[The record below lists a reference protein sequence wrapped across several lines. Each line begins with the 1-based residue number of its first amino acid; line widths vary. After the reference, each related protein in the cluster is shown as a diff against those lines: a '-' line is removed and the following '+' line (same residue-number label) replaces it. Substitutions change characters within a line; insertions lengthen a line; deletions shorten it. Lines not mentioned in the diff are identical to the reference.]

1 MRRAVSLLFVA
12 AVLVLR
18 ASAAAPCSTCLA
30 GDPSFSA
37 NGTSSQ
43 SAGNVS
49 VFIEARE
56 WKKKDGRKIVEDDEG
71 GDEAAPSEAAAAA
84 TEDAEPVRES
94 HTTRRL
100 DAYVMWTPID
110 RLTLT
115 LNTPWT
121 QNDITDIEGEG
132 DTTHFELSGLGD
144 VSVAASGVVWR
155 NRPALP
161 TTWVEL
167 RGFLKAPTGRDEQ
180 RVGGEKEPHL
190 QTGTGSWDYGFGAAA
205 VHRFEWGSLYAS
217 VFGRLNTEG
226 ALDYQYGDNV
236 LSTLAVEAP
245 LGHLTGAHELD
256 RVIPGLALDFRW
268 AGRDRQEGSDVE
280 DTGGSVLYLSP
291 SLRIRL
297 PAFSPTQSAWLRTGV
312 QIPVTHE
319 WLYGTQDEGPVWS
332 IGIGYGF

>member
-1 MRRAVSLLFVA
+1 MLRTCWLLLPSFA
-12 AVLVLR
+12 LVLR
-18 ASAAAPCSTCLA
+18 AGAAAACSTCLA

-37 NGTSSQ
+37 NGTTSQ

-49 VFIEARE
+49 LYIEARQWE
-56 WKKKDGRKIVEDDEG
+56 KKDGAKIVPEDG
-71 GDEAAPSEAAAAA
+71 EAAAPADAA
-84 TEDAEPVRES
+84 DAGAADPEEHVRES
-94 HTTRRL
+94 HDTRRL
-100 DAYVMWTPID
+100 DAYVSWTPVD
-110 RLTLT
+110 RVTLT
-115 LNTPWT
+115 LDTPWT
-121 QNDITDIEGEG
+121 ANDITDVAGEG

-144 VSVAASGVVWR
+144 VSLAASGVVWR

-226 ALDYQYGDNV
+226 ALDYQYGDVV
-236 LSTLAVEAP
+236 LSTVALEAP
-245 LGHLTGAHELD
+245 LGHLTGAHALD
-256 RVIPGLALDFRW
+256 RVIPGLAFDFRW
-268 AGRDRQEGSDVE
+268 AGRDRQDGSTVE
-280 DTGGSVLYLSP
+280 DTGGSVLYVSP
-291 SLRIRL
+291 SVRVRL
-297 PAFSPTQSAWLRTGV
+297 PAFSATQRAWLRAGV

-319 WLYGTQDEGPVWS
+319 WLYGVQDEGPVWS
-332 IGIGYGF
+332 VGIGYGF

>member
-1 MRRAVSLLFVA
+1 MRRTFFLLGI
-12 AVLVLR
+12 VLGVLLLR
-18 ASAAAPCSTCLA
+18 ASGAAACSTCLA
-30 GDPSFSA
+30 GDPTFSA

-49 VFIEARE
+49 VYIEART
-56 WKKKDGRKIVEDDEG
+56 WKKKDGRKVVESAPAADA
-71 GDEAAPSEAAAAA
+71 EAADTGAAAPDEEA
-84 TEDAEPVRES
+84 PVRES

-115 LNTPWT
+115 LDTPWT
-121 QNDITDIEGEG
+121 ANDITDIAGEG

-144 VSVAASGVVWR
+144 ASVAASGVVWR

-161 TTWVEL
+161 TTWFEL

-217 VFGRLNTEG
+217 VFGRLNAEG

-245 LGHLTGAHELD
+245 LGHLTGAHALD

-280 DTGGSVLYLSP
+280 DTGGSVLYVSP

-297 PAFSPTQSAWLRTGV
+297 PAFSATQSAWLRTGV
-312 QIPVTHE
+312 QIPVTHT
-319 WLYGTQDEGPVWS
+319 WLYGTQDEGAVWS
-332 IGIGYGF
+332 VGVGYGF